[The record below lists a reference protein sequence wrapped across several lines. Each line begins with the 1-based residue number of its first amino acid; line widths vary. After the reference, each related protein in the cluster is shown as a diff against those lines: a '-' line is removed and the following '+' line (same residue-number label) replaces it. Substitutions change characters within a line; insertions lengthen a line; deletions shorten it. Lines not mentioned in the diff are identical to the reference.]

1 MERVILHCDANFFY
15 AAVECL
21 YHPEL
26 RDQPV
31 AVCGDVSTRHGIVLT
46 KNTQAKTCGVKT
58 GEAIWQA
65 RQKCPG
71 LVCLPPNFPLY
82 MRFSRQM
89 RALYT
94 EYSDRVESFGL
105 DECWVDLTGSSFAEG
120 RRIADEIRCRARE
133 ELGITLSVGVANN
146 KIFAKLGSDMKKPD
160 ATTVILPRDVR
171 RMVYPLP
178 VGDLLFVGPSTRRRL
193 ASVGI
198 LTIGDLAQC
207 EDSILQKL
215 LGKNGP
221 TLKAYAAGL
230 DQSPVLPA
238 DYHTPAK
245 SVSNSATPPHDLQNM
260 DDVRCL
266 FYLLAESV
274 AARLRE
280 DGWRAR
286 CVSISVR
293 DTNLITHSCQ
303 ASISRPTHL
312 TDEIAKTAL
321 ELFESRFS
329 NGFPY
334 RSAGISCTQ
343 LTSDSEPVQLDFT
356 GDEARRVSMENLERS
371 IDGLRR
377 RYGHQIVQRGVVL
390 TDSLYADIHPAED
403 FQPFRKGQI

>member
-21 YHPEL
+21 YHPDL

-31 AVCGDVSTRHGIVLT
+31 AVCGDASTRHGIVLT
-46 KNTQAKTCGVKT
+46 KNTQAKAYGIKT

-94 EYSDRVESFGL
+94 QYSDRVESFGL
-105 DECWVDLTGSSFAEG
+105 DECWVDLTGSSFVEG
-120 RRIADEIRCRARE
+120 RRIADEIRFRARE
-133 ELGITLSVGVANN
+133 ELGLTLSVGVANN

-207 EDSILQKL
+207 EDGILQKL

-280 DGWRAR
+280 DGCHAR

-293 DTNLITHSCQ
+293 DTNLITHTCQ
-303 ASISRPTHL
+303 TSLSRPTYL
-312 TDEIAKTAL
+312 TDDIAQAAL
-321 ELFESRFS
+321 ELFKSRFA

-334 RSAGISCTQ
+334 RSAGIACTQ

-356 GDEARRVSMENLERS
+356 GDEARRVSMENLEHS

-377 RYGHQIVQRGVVL
+377 RYGHQIIQRGVVL
-390 TDSLYADIHPAED
+390 TDSLYADIRPAED